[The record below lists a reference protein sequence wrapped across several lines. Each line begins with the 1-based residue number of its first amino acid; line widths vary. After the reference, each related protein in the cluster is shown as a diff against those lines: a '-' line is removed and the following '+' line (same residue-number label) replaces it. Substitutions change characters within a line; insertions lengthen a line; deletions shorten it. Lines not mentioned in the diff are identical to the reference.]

1 MTQYIH
7 GGVNRRKF
15 LGMTAAGTLM
25 ATASANLFSRATA
38 QSSRPNVVFILV
50 DDMGWGDLSIYG
62 RTDYETPNLDR
73 LARQGVRFTN
83 AYANQTVCTPTR
95 IAFLTGR
102 YQARLPVGLREPLGA
117 RSQPASN
124 NIGIPANQPTIA
136 SLLKANGYETALVG
150 KWHAG
155 YPPNFGPLQ
164 KGFDEYF
171 GHLSGG
177 IEYFTH
183 TGTDRI
189 LDLYENDVPV
199 QRSGYVTDLFT
210 DRAVEFIQRPHS
222 RPFYLSLHYNA
233 PHWPWQGPNDQAS
246 TAFYLTNG
254 YTVGG
259 SQATYAAMVKSLDD
273 GVGRVL
279 DALEAS
285 GQADNTLV
293 IFTSD
298 NGGERFS
305 NFGPFRGQKA
315 SLYEG
320 GIRVPAI
327 IRYPGVTQANQV
339 SNQVIITFDLTATIL
354 AATGTSFHP
363 NYPPDGQNLLPLL
376 RGDRREF
383 SRTLFWR
390 YGAAL
395 TTRQRAVRSGD
406 WKYWRRGNQ
415 EALFNLA
422 TDPGETTDLKDSN
435 AQVFTRLRNQFQ
447 HWELQMLPYGS

>member
-1 MTQYIH
+1 MRKHTNGSI
-7 GGVNRRKF
+7 NRRKF
-15 LGMTAAGTLM
+15 LGMTAASALM
-25 ATASANLFSRATA
+25 ATAGANLFSKASA
-38 QSSRPNVVFILV
+38 QSNRPNVVFILV

-102 YQARLPVGLREPLGA
+102 YQARLPIGLREPLGT

-183 TGTDRI
+183 TGSDRI
-189 LDLYENDVPV
+189 PDLYENDVPV
-199 QRSGYVTDLFT
+199 QREGYITDLFT
-210 DRAVEFIQRPHS
+210 DKAVEIIERQRD

-233 PHWPWQGPNDQAS
+233 PHWPWQGPDDQDS
-246 TAFYLTNG
+246 TAFYLQNG
-254 YTVGG
+254 YTAGG
-259 SQATYAAMVKSLDD
+259 SQATYAAMIKSLDD
-273 GVGRVL
+273 GVGKVL
-279 DALEAS
+279 DALEAT

-293 IFTSD
+293 IFASD

-305 NFGPFRGQKA
+305 NFGLFRGQKT

-320 GIRVPAI
+320 GLRVPTI

-363 NYPPDGQNLLPLL
+363 DFPPDGQNLLPLL
-376 RGDRREF
+376 RGDRSEF

-390 YGAAL
+390 YGSAVA
-395 TTRQRAVRSGD
+395 TRRRAVRSGD
-406 WKYWRRGNQ
+406 WKYWRQGNQ

-422 TDPGETTDLKDSN
+422 TDPGETTDLKASN
-435 AQVFTRLRNQFQ
+435 PQVFTRLKAQFE

>member
-1 MTQYIH
+1 MTQQTKSS
-7 GGVNRRKF
+7 VNRRKF

-25 ATASANLFSRATA
+25 ATTGANLLSKATA
-38 QSSRPNVVFILV
+38 QSNRPNVVFILV

-62 RTDYETPNLDR
+62 RPDFETPNLDR

-117 RSQPASN
+117 RSQAASN

-189 LDLYENDVPV
+189 PDLYENDVPV
-199 QRSGYVTDLFT
+199 QRTGYATDLFT
-210 DRAVEFIQRPHS
+210 DRAVEFIQRPRS
-222 RPFYLSLHYNA
+222 RPFYLSLHYNS

-254 YTVGG
+254 YTAGG

-273 GVGRVL
+273 GVGKVL
-279 DALEAS
+279 DALESS

-305 NFGPFRGQKA
+305 NFGPFQARKG

-320 GIRVPAI
+320 GIRVPSI

-376 RGDRREF
+376 RGERSEF

-390 YGAAL
+390 FRAPIQ
-395 TTRQRAVRSGD
+395 TRQKAVRSGD
-406 WKYWRRGNQ
+406 WKYLSLGGQ
-415 EALFNLA
+415 EYLFNLA
-422 TDPGETTDLKDSN
+422 TDPGETVDLKTSN
-435 AQVFTRLRNQFQ
+435 TQVFTRLRNQFE
-447 HWELQMLPYGS
+447 HWNLQMLSYSS